1 MLIKGATVVTEELV
15 GISHLRISGE
25 KITEIA
31 PDLMEKPGEEVID
44 AQGKILLPGGVD
56 VHTHMSLDLGH
67 VVATDDFYTG
77 TVAAACGGTTSIV
90 DHMGFGPPGCS
101 ILHQVQHYQAMAKDK
116 AVIDY
121 SVHGVTNRV
130 DEGVLAEIESLI
142 EEGITS
148 HKVYTTYGG
157 KLPDKDIFA
166 ILEHTA
172 KLGVMICVHPEN
184 DGVVNYLREK
194 FVREGKL
201 TPKYHPL
208 SRPPEAEADAI
219 HRIALMAHLAGDAPL
234 YIVHLT
240 CALGLD
246 LIRGRRKEGQ
256 KHLFAETCPQYLT
269 LDDSMYDRPDG
280 LKYIMSPPL
289 RPKENIAALWQ
300 GLETGEI
307 QTVGTDHCPFF
318 YEKEKQLGKDD
329 FTKAPGGAPG
339 VEARMQI
346 LFSEGVSK
354 GRFGLQDYANMMSTN
369 PAKLFGMYPKKG
381 VLKVGSDADM
391 VLFDPDKEETITWE
405 KLHENVDYTPYEGL
419 QVKGAPILT
428 ISRGKIVAKDGVF
441 VGKAG
446 DGQFIKRG
454 LPIFV
459 ETQGR

>member
-1 MLIKGATVVTEELV
+1 MIIQHGTVVTENFV
-15 GISHLRISGE
+15 GIADLRIEGE
-25 KITEIA
+25 KIVEIA
-31 PDLMEKPGEEVID
+31 PKIIPEDGEEVID
-44 AQGKILLPGGVD
+44 ATGRIVLPGGVD

-77 TVAAACGGTTSIV
+77 TVAAACGGTTTIV
-90 DHMGFGPPGCS
+90 DHMGFGPPNSS
-101 ILHQVQHYQAMAKDK
+101 ILHQVRHYQDMARDK

-130 DEGVLAEIESLI
+130 DAAVLDEIETLI
-142 EEGITS
+142 EEGVTS

-166 ILEHTA
+166 ILERTA
-172 KLGVMICVHPEN
+172 ELGVMICVHPEN

-201 TPKYHPL
+201 SPKYHPL

-246 LIRGRRKEGQ
+246 LIRCRRERGQ
-256 KHLFAETCPQYLT
+256 KRLFAETCPQYLT
-269 LDDSMYDRPDG
+269 LDDTMYDRPDG

-300 GLETGEI
+300 GLESGEI

-346 LFSEGVSK
+346 LFSEGVNK
-354 GRFGLQDYANMMSTN
+354 GRFDLQKYANMMSTN

-381 VLKVGSDADM
+381 VLKVGSDADI
-391 VLFDPDKEETITWE
+391 VLFDPDREETITWE

-419 QVKGAPILT
+419 KVKGAPTLT
-428 ISRGKIVAKDGVF
+428 ISRGKIVAKDGAF
-441 VGKAG
+441 VGRAG
-446 DGQFIKRG
+446 DGQFVKRG
-454 LPIFV
+454 LPMFV
-459 ETQGR
+459 DTGE

>member
-1 MLIKGATVVTEELV
+1 MLIKHGTVVAEGFT
-15 GISHLRISGE
+15 GIADLRVEGE
-25 KITEIA
+25 IIQEIA
-31 PDLMEKPGEEVID
+31 PSLEALPGEEIID
-44 AQGKILLPGGVD
+44 ATGKIVLPGGVD

-77 TVAAACGGTTSIV
+77 TVAAACGGTTTIV
-90 DHMGFGPPGCS
+90 DHMGFGPPGSS
-101 ILHQVQHYQAMAKDK
+101 ILHQVRHYQDMAREK
-116 AVIDY
+116 AVIDF

-130 DEGVLAEIESLI
+130 DPDILAEMESLI
-142 EEGITS
+142 EEGVTS

-157 KLPDKDIFA
+157 KMPDREIFEL
-166 ILEHTA
+166 LEHTA

-184 DGVVNYLREK
+184 DGIVTYLREK

-201 TPKYHPL
+201 SPMYHPL

-240 CALGLD
+240 CALGLE
-246 LIRGRRKEGQ
+246 LIRGRRERGQ
-256 KHLFAETCPQYLT
+256 NRLFAETCPQYLV
-269 LDDSMYDRPDG
+269 LDDSLYQRPDG

-289 RPKENIAALWQ
+289 RGKENQDVLWQ
-300 GLETGEI
+300 GLISGEI

-318 YEKEKQLGKDD
+318 YGKEKQLGKDD

-339 VEARMQI
+339 VEARMTI
-346 LFSEGVSK
+346 IFSKGVSGGK
-354 GRFGLQDYANMMSTN
+354 FSLEQFAEMTATN

-381 VLKVGSDADM
+381 VLRPGSDAD
-391 VLFDPDKEETITWE
+391 VVIFDPVRETVITWD

-419 QVKGAPILT
+419 TVKGVPVLT

-446 DGQFIKRG
+446 DGQFVRRG
-454 LPIFV
+454 LPIV
-459 ETQGR
+459 G

>member
-1 MLIKGATVVTEELV
+1 MLIKAGTVVSEGFI
-15 GISHLRISGE
+15 GISDLRIEGE
-25 KITEIA
+25 VITQIA
-31 PDLMEKPGEEVID
+31 PQIAPLPGEEVID
-44 AQGKILLPGGVD
+44 ASGKIVLPGGVD

-101 ILHQVQHYQAMAKDK
+101 ILHQVRHYQDMARDK

-130 DEGVLAEIESLI
+130 DDGVLAELEELI
-142 EEGITS
+142 QHGVTS

-157 KLPDKDIFA
+157 KLPDREIFR
-166 ILEHTA
+166 ILERTA
-172 KLGVMICVHPEN
+172 ELGVMICVHPEN
-184 DGVVNYLREK
+184 DGVVTYLREK
-194 FVREGKL
+194 FVQEGKL
-201 TPKYHPL
+201 GPEYHPL

-240 CALGLD
+240 CSLGLD
-246 LIRGRRKEGQ
+246 LIRSRRERGQ
-256 KHLFAETCPQYLT
+256 KRLFAETCPQYLVLDET
-269 LDDSMYDRPDG
+269 LYGRPDG

-289 RPKENIAALWQ
+289 RGKENQEPLWQ
-300 GLETGEI
+300 GLITNEI

-318 YEKEKQLGKDD
+318 YAKEKQLGKDD

-339 VEARMQI
+339 VEARMAI

-354 GRFGLQDYANMMSTN
+354 GRLTLEQFADRMSTS

-381 VLKVGSDADM
+381 VLKVGSDGD
-391 VLFDPDKEETITWE
+391 VVIFDPDKKEVITWE

-419 QVKGAPILT
+419 EIQGVPVLT
-428 ISRGKIVAKDGVF
+428 ISRGKIVAKDGKF
-441 VGKAG
+441 TGRAG
-446 DGQFIKRG
+446 EGQFIRRG
-454 LPIFV
+454 LPIPIPY
-459 ETQGR
+459 

>member
-1 MLIKGATVVTEELV
+1 MLIQQGKVVAEGFTGV
-15 GISHLRISGE
+15 ADLRIEGE
-25 KITEIA
+25 IITEIA
-31 PDLMEKPGEEVID
+31 PHIPAKPGEEVID
-44 AQGKILLPGGVD
+44 ARGKLVLPGGVD

-77 TVAAACGGTTSIV
+77 TVAAACGGTTTIV
-90 DHMGFGPPGCS
+90 DHMGFGPPGCTLLS
-101 ILHQVQHYQAMAKDK
+101 RVEHYQGMAKDK

-130 DEGVLAEIESLI
+130 DADVLAEMETLI
-142 EEGITS
+142 DAGVTS
-148 HKVYTTYGG
+148 CKVYTTYGG

-166 ILEHTA
+166 ILERTA
-172 KLGVMICVHPEN
+172 ELGMMICVHPEN

-201 TPKYHPL
+201 GPEYHPL
-208 SRPPEAEADAI
+208 SRPAEAEADAI

-246 LIRGRRKEGQ
+246 LIRERRLNGQ
-256 KHLFAETCPQYLT
+256 KRLFAETCPQYLV
-269 LDDSMYDRPDG
+269 LDESLYARPDG

-289 RPKENIAALWQ
+289 RAKGNQGALWQ
-300 GLETGEI
+300 GMMSGEI

-318 YEKEKQLGKDD
+318 YNKEKQLGKDD

-339 VEARMQI
+339 VEARMSI
-346 LFSEGVSK
+346 IFSEGVSQ
-354 GRFGLQDYANMMSTN
+354 GRLCLEQFVDLTATN

-381 VLKVGSDADM
+381 VLKPGSDGDV
-391 VLFDPDKEETITWE
+391 VLFDPDREAIITWE

-419 QVKGAPILT
+419 QVKGVPILT
-428 ISRGKIVAKDGVF
+428 ISRGQVVAKGGRF
-441 VGKAG
+441 TGKAG
-446 DGQFIKRG
+446 DGRFVHRG
-454 LPIFV
+454 LPMV
-459 ETQGR
+459 DGWGE